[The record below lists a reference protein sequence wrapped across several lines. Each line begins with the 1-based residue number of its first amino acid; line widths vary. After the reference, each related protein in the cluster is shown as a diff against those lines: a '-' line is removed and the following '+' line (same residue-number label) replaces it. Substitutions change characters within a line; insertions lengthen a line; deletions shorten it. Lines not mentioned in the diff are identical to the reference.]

1 MPLSGIKV
9 LDLTRVVSGPFCTML
24 LADFGAQVVK
34 VEAPD
39 PDPSRVTGIMG
50 AGENPYFVNL
60 NRNKR
65 AITIDLKSE
74 AGKEIVRRMAQTA
87 DVLVENFR
95 PGVMER
101 LGLGYPALSA
111 LNPRLVYA
119 AITGFGK
126 TGPYAGRPAFDFI
139 AQAISGFMSLNGDQR
154 MPYLRVGIP
163 ISDTIAGLYTAFGIM
178 AALRERDRTGR
189 GQEIQAAMVDG
200 LISMFTFAAAAYF
213 STGQLP
219 PRNGND
225 HMVVAPYGLFNAA
238 DGPIAIAPSTEKNW
252 QQLCEA
258 LGLAELI
265 TDPRFDTAEKRRNHR
280 AELNGIVEA
289 VIRTRTRAEWIG
301 ILNRAGVPCG
311 PVNNLAQAFSDPQV
325 LHQEMIIES
334 LQPSGPVRVPGFP
347 VKLSS
352 TPAKLRCPS
361 PQVGEHTVEVL
372 QELGY
377 GEHEIEKLLQ
387 TGVVSVG
394 CCSVNSDIKKELVNH

>member
-1 MPLSGIKV
+1 MPLTGLKV

-24 LADFGAQVVK
+24 LADFGADVIK

-39 PDPSRVTGIMG
+39 GDPSRVTGIVG

-65 AITIDLKSE
+65 TITIDMKQE
-74 AGKEIVRRMAQTA
+74 RGKEIVRRMAQTA

-101 LGLGYPALSA
+101 LGLGYPVLSA
-111 LNPRLVYA
+111 LNPALVYA

-126 TGPYAGRPAFDFI
+126 TGPYKDRPAFDFI
-139 AQAISGFMSLNGDQR
+139 AQAMSGFMSLNGDQT

-163 ISDTIAGLYTAFGIM
+163 ISDTVAGLYAAFAIL
-178 AALRERDRTGR
+178 AALKERDRTGR
-189 GQEIQAAMVDG
+189 GQEIQTAMVDG

-225 HMVVAPYGLFNAA
+225 HMVVAPYGLFHAS

-252 QQLCEA
+252 QQLC
-258 LGLAELI
+258 
-265 TDPRFDTAEKRRNHR
+265 RFDTAGKRREHR
-280 AELNGIVEA
+280 SEINALVQA
-289 VIRTRTRAEWIG
+289 VIGGRTREEWINR
-301 ILNRAGVPCG
+301 LNQAGVPCG

-325 LHQEMIIES
+325 LHQEMVLRS
-334 LQPSGPVRVPGFP
+334 LQPGGPVCMPGFP
-347 VKLSS
+347 VKLSN
-352 TPAKLRCPS
+352 TPARLRKPS

-372 QELGY
+372 RELGY
-377 GEHEIEKLLQ
+377 PEEDIERLLQ
-387 TGVVSVG
+387 MNTVSMAP
-394 CCSVNSDIKKELVNH
+394 SPSTADTPN